1 MACCSTAP
9 IFSKASCLSES
20 SNQIYSNLTSSN
32 PGSIN
37 LSTLSLRAVGMVTY
51 MSIPY
56 SSFNPYSRGKKA
68 NQVHLEK
75 WHMENLHRKSK
86 LGIDC
91 GVISGESNLQGNQS
105 GCPKYGNRS
114 GCQSCGKG
122 VLTFSRL
129 NLALLFPLWLLT
141 ASGGCR
147 SWGVPAKTPNCRWVR
162 RWIWL
167 PSVTEIPRGEMD
179 EYLIILILCV
189 VCVHDSWWGR
199 SIPFIKQGF
208 CHQLVYTFLIH
219 FSANQLNPYALNTS
233 TPSWKKSQHFPRV
246 LKDEERNPKESF
258 NFTSTPRDPRN

>member
-1 MACCSTAP
+1 
-9 IFSKASCLSES
+9 
-20 SNQIYSNLTSSN
+20 
-32 PGSIN
+32 
-37 LSTLSLRAVGMVTY
+37 

-56 SSFNPYSRGKKA
+56 STSIHIPVGKKQIKSTWR
-68 NQVHLEK
+68 NGI
-75 WHMENLHRKSK
+75 WNSKSK

-91 GVISGESNLQGNQS
+91 GVISGESNVQGNQS
-105 GCPKYGNRS
+105 GCPKYGNQSGCQS

-129 NLALLFPLWLLT
+129 NLALLPLWLLT

-167 PSVTEIPRGEMD
+167 PSATEIPRGEMH

-208 CHQLVYTFLIH
+208 CHQLVYTVLIH
-219 FSANQLNPYALNTS
+219 FSANQLNPML
-233 TPSWKKSQHFPRV
+233 
-246 LKDEERNPKESF
+246 
-258 NFTSTPRDPRN
+258 

>member
-1 MACCSTAP
+1 
-9 IFSKASCLSES
+9 
-20 SNQIYSNLTSSN
+20 
-32 PGSIN
+32 
-37 LSTLSLRAVGMVTY
+37 

-56 SSFNPYSRGKKA
+56 STSILIPEGKKQTKSIWR
-68 NQVHLEK
+68 NGI
-75 WHMENLHRKSK
+75 WNSKSK

-105 GCPKYGNRS
+105 GCQNMGTNQVADLAVK
-114 GCQSCGKG
+114 GCWLFQGS
-122 VLTFSRL
+122 TSRYYSA
-129 NLALLFPLWLLT
+129 LAADCFWRMSFLRRACEDT
-141 ASGGCR
+141 
-147 SWGVPAKTPNCRWVR
+147 NCRWVR